1 MRRSFPQLGKARVRK
16 LFVEAAKRKHPCLST
31 SARNALLL
39 RSDDDGGRER
49 KRIALHLLSSL
60 RRTAKTCEVTNAT
73 EAAVI
78 FADDES
84 RQFEQDRWSA
94 PSQYQST
101 QEMAAFAMRRAPRVT
116 RTCV

>member
-1 MRRSFPQLGKARVRK
+1 MGQTQVRRSFPQLGKARVRK

-49 KRIALHLLSSL
+49 KRIALYLLSSL
-60 RRTAKTCEVTNAT
+60 RRTTKTCEVTNAT

-84 RQFEQDRWSA
+84 RQFDARSLVG
-94 PSQYQST
+94 
-101 QEMAAFAMRRAPRVT
+101 AAVLTVPEHAGNGSVRCQVP
-116 RTCV
+116 